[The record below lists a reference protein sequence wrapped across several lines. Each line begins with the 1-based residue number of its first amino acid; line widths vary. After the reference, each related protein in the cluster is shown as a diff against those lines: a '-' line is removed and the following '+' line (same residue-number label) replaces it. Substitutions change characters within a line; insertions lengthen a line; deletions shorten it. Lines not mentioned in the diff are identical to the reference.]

1 MQGDNKIF
9 SQYYRVLELMYD
21 SQVTIND
28 ITYTP
33 MSQLD
38 IAESMK
44 CDKMTINSMFKTLI
58 KDGMIEKV
66 KGKRF
71 YCLTK
76 ESLRIIKAIKR
87 I

>member
-33 MSQLD
+33 MSQF
-38 IAESMK
+38 I
-44 CDKMTINSMFKTLI
+44 
-58 KDGMIEKV
+58 
-66 KGKRF
+66 
-71 YCLTK
+71 
-76 ESLRIIKAIKR
+76 
-87 I
+87 